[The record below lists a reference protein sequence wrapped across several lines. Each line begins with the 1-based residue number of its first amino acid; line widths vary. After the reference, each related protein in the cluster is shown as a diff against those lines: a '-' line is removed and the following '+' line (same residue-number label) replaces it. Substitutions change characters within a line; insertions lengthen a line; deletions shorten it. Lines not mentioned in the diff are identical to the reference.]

1 VITDCRTRLGYIVR
15 WWVEPCSD
23 PDHERPARESYPPD
37 PRLPV
42 YGPPEPPLVTP
53 GRSALLAE
61 FNGVAINDY
70 VVIDGISGVGRVK
83 YLKSAFG
90 VGVYVS
96 VGYPDGRQFSKRTG
110 ELRVVAKPVGHS
122 VGEPS

>member
-1 VITDCRTRLGYIVR
+1 VVTDCRTRLAYIVR
-15 WWVEPCSD
+15 WLVEPCAD
-23 PDHERPARESYPPD
+23 PGHERPARESFPPD

-61 FNGVAINDY
+61 FHGVAINDY
-70 VVIDGISGVGRVK
+70 VVIDGVEGIGRVK

-90 VGVYVS
+90 VGVYAA
-96 VGYPDGRQFSKRTG
+96 VGYPDGRQLSKRPG
-110 ELRVVAKPVGHS
+110 ELRVVEKPSGSS